1 MFRRDDSNYILR
13 CVLVCCFTATL
24 AAAQN
29 ASSQKTPQVAASTAA
44 LFDSTNLPAQSLG
57 VDDLIGVS
65 VYDAPELTRS
75 VRIGADGA
83 VILPMLQKRVKVS
96 GMFPEAAER
105 AISAELKQEGILV
118 DPLVT
123 VTVVEYRSRP
133 ITVAGAVKQPIT
145 FQAMQSVR
153 LLDAIS
159 QAGGLSDSAGS
170 EVLIT
175 RNRKVGGQNTSTVQ
189 TVSVSRLLNS
199 SDPEANVELHGG
211 EEVRVPDS
219 GKFYVLGNV
228 KTPGGYPLKDPH
240 DATDCTVLKALA
252 VSQGLLPF
260 NTSVAYIY
268 RKAGDAG
275 GAREIPIPLKLIM
288 ERKAPDVNLQANDIF
303 YVPENTGRRLT
314 FEALG
319 KVGGVAA
326 TTASGMLIWRR

>member
-1 MFRRDDSNYILR
+1 
-13 CVLVCCFTATL
+13 
-24 AAAQN
+24 
-29 ASSQKTPQVAASTAA
+29 
-44 LFDSTNLPAQSLG
+44 LG

-75 VRIGADGA
+75 VRIGTDGA
-83 VILPMLQKRVKVS
+83 VVLPMLQKRVKVS
-96 GMFPEAAER
+96 GLYPDAAER
-105 AISAELKQEGILV
+105 ALAAELKSEGILV

-133 ITVAGAVKQPIT
+133 IIVAGAVKQPIT
-145 FQAMQSVR
+145 FQAMQPVR

-175 RNRKVGGQNTSTVQ
+175 RNRKIGGQTTSTVQ
-189 TVSVSRLLNS
+189 TVSVARLLNS
-199 SDPEANVELHGG
+199 SDPEANIELHGG

-228 KTPGGYPLKDPH
+228 KTPGGYSLKDPH
-240 DATDCTVLKALA
+240 DSTDCTVLKALA

-260 NTSVAYIY
+260 NTATAYIY
-268 RKAGDAG
+268 RRGGDAG
-275 GAREIPIPLKLIM
+275 APREIPIPLKEIM
-288 ERKAPDVNLQANDIF
+288 NRKAPDVKLQANDIL
-303 YVPENTGRRLT
+303 YIPENTGRKLT

-319 KVGGVAA
+319 KTGGIAA
-326 TTASGMLIWRR
+326 TTISGMLIWRR